1 MFMQLTGT
9 DKSGHFIEVSKMSD
23 VSTELSIFFFFKES
37 PVFFTKHK
45 NLAHQ
50 CQKSDHNWTTVVYQK
65 EHYI

>member
-1 MFMQLTGT
+1 MFMKLTGT

-23 VSTELSIFFFFKES
+23 VSTELSIFFFKEV
-37 PVFFTKHK
+37 PVFSTKHK

-50 CQKSDHNWTTVVYQK
+50 CQKSDHNLTTVVYQK